1 MIDSIGS
8 IGGPTHPSSAPSRTL
23 LPSGA
28 GSFVHTLKQNVEHV
42 DELQQNASLAQEQLM
57 SGMRDDVE
65 GVMIE
70 TQKADTAFR
79 MLLALRN
86 KLVEAYQEIQQL
98 RV

>member
-1 MIDSIGS
+1 MIDSLGLIGS
-8 IGGPTHPSSAPSRTL
+8 PTTSQVQSARVQV
-23 LPSGA
+23 PSGA
-28 GSFVHTLKQNVEHV
+28 ASFVDSLKRNIEHV
-42 DELQQNASLAQEQLM
+42 DEIQQGAALAQDELM

-86 KLVEAYQEIQQL
+86 KLVEAYQELQQL